1 MVLLARVLPLAGA
14 LAPAQ
19 VLGRELVLA
28 QEPVLGPA
36 EALAQVPVQAPV
48 LGLVSPLHQRLGGAP
63 PSPVAALAP
72 LPETALG
79 AVL

>member
-36 EALAQVPVQAPV
+36 EAPV

-63 PSPVAALAP
+63 PFPVAALAP